1 MLFYLAQACGIISLV
16 LTVTSVQFNFKEKI
30 IFINMLANI
39 VCAIQYFLL
48 SAFTG
53 ALMSIVNG
61 LRCFTFYMFKK
72 KNKKPNIFV
81 LLFFEIVTL
90 GLGIFTWQS
99 AWSLIPISMSMLF
112 TFCTWQDNVQIVRM
126 GSGIAGLGWTAYNIV
141 VGAFTGAFQQ
151 FCQFVSALI
160 ALIKGRRKRIAE
172 QRAEQR
178 DLGKN
183 KEENLQVVYNPLI
196 AQKDEEN
203 KNQQ

>member
-126 GSGIAGLGWTAYNIV
+126 GSGIAGLGWTTYNIV
-141 VGAFTGAFQQ
+141 VQAYTGAFQQ
-151 FCQFVSALI
+151 FCQFISASI

-172 QRAEQR
+172 QRAKER
-178 DLGKN
+178 DKDK
-183 KEENLQVVYNPLI
+183 KEEELQVDYKPLLSE
-196 AQKDEEN
+196 KKEN